1 FDQHL
6 WVETEAAHMLSG
18 LGFSLW
24 RLASVAEEC
33 KRLPHT
39 LPRFRRISMSR
50 SHCRKDH
57 QRVEVFLDGLARLGD
72 PESRQ
77 LRPYGLPPPQ
87 LAGLPDE
94 IKKRVLMM
102 PDEFQHLRTQTGE
115 VSGEILKVKVVFLP
129 FFLHLTG
136 KHRLCLCDGLPV
148 RQVVLK
154 GIP

>member
-1 FDQHL
+1 
-6 WVETEAAHMLSG
+6 MLSG
-18 LGFSLW
+18 LGFSLR
-24 RLASVAEEC
+24 RLASVAKES

-57 QRVEVFLDGLARLGD
+57 QRVEIFLDRLARLSN

-77 LRPYGLPPPQ
+77 LRPYGFPHPQ

-102 PDEFQHLRTQTGE
+102 PDEFQHFRTQMGE
-115 VSGEILKVKVVFLP
+115 VLGEILKVKV
-129 FFLHLTG
+129 
-136 KHRLCLCDGLPV
+136 
-148 RQVVLK
+148 
-154 GIP
+154 